1 MHSDRRTE
9 APREPAGATTGPV
22 RLPGAAQ
29 RRPSG
34 QSQQSG
40 QPQTAYEKIGPY
52 RLIGK
57 VGEGGMGVVYKAFD
71 PRDQIVAVKVLRA
84 HIAYDAGARERL
96 RREVSTLSMARSN
109 RIGWVLDADVDGD
122 RPFLVTRY
130 VNGPPLDAVVD
141 EFGPLAPGPL
151 AILGRGVAEALRD
164 IHGAGI
170 VHRDLKPG
178 NVLMDGDEPVLID
191 FGIAHVADE
200 SRLTSTGLVMGT
212 PGYLSPEIVEGGE
225 VTEATDWWGWAAT
238 LAFAASGVPP
248 FGRGPMHAVL
258 DRVSEGRADLQGVD
272 PRLRPLLAAALSP
285 DPDQRPSAHVV
296 LEQLEIYAAGGHTTT
311 IAIRRGDSAVPAG
324 SSSSAAPRA
333 RGDNSSPYDDRS
345 NRFDRAPVRRPE
357 PTVSYERSAPR
368 ASDPYGYAPPL
379 THGRADDEPYRYA
392 GEDDAPAGY
401 DGYDGSSP
409 YDSPASVSRQQSG
422 SHLDPRIGQS
432 ARTGT
437 LAALAA
443 CVIAVCA
450 HWPIISVILIFGWS
464 CAARWSD
471 RAITSMVLRRFQSGP
486 RKSDSLVAVATSPWH
501 AIVGAFSALLTMVI
515 PAFVAGCVVA
525 AAAVGMHLVDHQ
537 PTSVGRPIPLALGVL
552 AGLTVL
558 WWGPG
563 STGMRRGSRSI
574 VRSVARDEVRTRVV
588 IGLCAAVAAVA
599 VLVVVN
605 APLHEVS
612 WLPYSSFAQLPL
624 ANVMPSLP
632 GS

>member
-1 MHSDRRTE
+1 MHPDRRSETPRESAGASTE
-9 APREPAGATTGPV
+9 PIRLPTGAPR
-22 RLPGAAQ
+22 
-29 RRPSG
+29 RPPE
-34 QSQQSG
+34 QSA
-40 QPQTAYEKIGPY
+40 TAYEKIGPY

-57 VGEGGMGVVYKAFD
+57 VGEGGMGVVYKALD

-84 HIAYDAGARERL
+84 HIAYDSGARERL

-141 EFGPLAPGPL
+141 EVGPLAPGPL
-151 AILGRGVAEALRD
+151 ALLGRGVAEALRD

-178 NVLMDGDEPVLID
+178 NVLMDGDDPVLID

-212 PGYLSPEIVEGGE
+212 PGYLSPEIVEGGD

-258 DRVSEGRADLQGVD
+258 DRVSEGRADLRGVD

-285 DPDQRPSAHVV
+285 DPLQRPSAQVV
-296 LEQLEIYAAGGHTTT
+296 LDQLEVYAAGGHTASIPTRT
-311 IAIRRGDSAVPAG
+311 SQRVP
-324 SSSSAAPRA
+324 PLR
-333 RGDNSSPYDDRS
+333 
-345 NRFDRAPVRRPE
+345 PVVP
-357 PTVSYERSAPR
+357 PVSFETSAPP
-368 ASDPYGYAPPL
+368 ASDPYRYGKPDAYPRDDYGDRGY
-379 THGRADDEPYRYA
+379 ENN
-392 GEDDAPAGY
+392 GY
-401 DGYDGSSP
+401 DTNAYDYGGYDAGTS
-409 YDSPASVSRQQSG
+409 YDTGASYDGATSYDDPALGRGDEGG
-422 SHLDPRIGQS
+422 SHVDPRIGQS

-443 CVIAVCA
+443 TAIAVAA
-450 HWPIISVILIFGWS
+450 HWPVMSVILIFLWS
-464 CAARWSD
+464 FGSRWND
-471 RAITSMVLRRFQSGP
+471 RVITSMVLRRYHSGR
-486 RKSDSLVAVATSPWH
+486 RKSDSLVAVATSPLH
-501 AIVGAFSALLTMVI
+501 AIVGAFSALLTAVI
-515 PAFVAGCVVA
+515 PIFVGGCVA
-525 AAAVGMHLVDHQ
+525 AAAAVAVGLASGR
-537 PTSVGRPIPLALGVL
+537 PTVVGRPIPVAIGVL
-552 AGLTVL
+552 AGIAVL

-574 VRSVARDEVRTRVV
+574 VRTVARDEARTKLVLAACVV
-588 IGLCAAVAAVA
+588 IAVIA
-599 VLVVVN
+599 VLLALT
-605 APLHEVS
+605 APMYSVS
-612 WLPYSSFAQLPL
+612 WLPYSDSSQLPL
-624 ANVMPSLP
+624 SNVLPSLP

>member
-22 RLPGAAQ
+22 RLPGGAQ
-29 RRPSG
+29 RRPPG
-34 QSQQSG
+34 RSQQSG
-40 QPQTAYEKIGPY
+40 QSQTAYEKIGPY

-84 HIAYDAGARERL
+84 HIAYDSGARERL

-141 EFGPLAPGPL
+141 EFGPLAPRPL
-151 AILGRGVAEALRD
+151 AILGRGIAEALRD
-164 IHGAGI
+164 IHSAGI

-296 LEQLEIYAAGGHTTT
+296 LEQLEIYAAGGHTTA
-311 IAIRRGDSAVPAG
+311 IATRRGG
-324 SSSSAAPRA
+324 SE
-333 RGDNSSPYDDRS
+333 
-345 NRFDRAPVRRPE
+345 RRPE
-357 PTVSYERSAPR
+357 PTVSYEQSAPR
-368 ASDPYGYAPPL
+368 ASDPYGYAAPF
-379 THGRADDEPYRYA
+379 THGRADDEPYGYA
-392 GEDDAPAGY
+392 GEDYASAGYDGY

-409 YDSPASVSRQQSG
+409 YDSPASQSRQQSG

-437 LAALAA
+437 LAALAV
-443 CVIAVCA
+443 CVVAVCA
-450 HWPIISVILIFGWS
+450 HWPIMSVILIFGWS
-464 CAARWSD
+464 FAARWND
-471 RAITSMVLRRFQSGP
+471 RAITSMVLRRYQSGP
-486 RKSDSLVAVATSPWH
+486 RKYDSLVAVATSPWH

-525 AAAVGMHLVDHQ
+525 AAAVGIHLIDHQ
-537 PTSVGRPIPLALGVL
+537 PTSVGRPVPLALGVL

-574 VRSVARDEVRTRVV
+574 VRSVARDQVRTRVV

-599 VLVVVN
+599 VLVAVN

-612 WLPYSSFAQLPL
+612 WLPYSSFSQLPL

>member
-1 MHSDRRTE
+1 MHPDRRSE
-9 APREPAGATTGPV
+9 APREPAGVSTGPI
-22 RLPGAAQ
+22 RLPTGAT
-29 RRPSG
+29 RNRPE
-34 QSQQSG
+34 QSATG
-40 QPQTAYEKIGPY
+40 YEKIGPY

-57 VGEGGMGVVYKAFD
+57 VGEGGMGVVYKALD

-141 EFGPLAPGPL
+141 EIGPLAPGPL
-151 AILGRGVAEALRD
+151 ALLGRGVAEALRD

-178 NVLMDGDEPVLID
+178 NVLMDGDDPVLID

-212 PGYLSPEIVEGGE
+212 PGYLSPEIVEGGD

-258 DRVSEGRADLQGVD
+258 DRVTAGRADLRGVD

-285 DPDQRPSAHVV
+285 DPTQRPSAQVV
-296 LEQLEIYAAGGHTTT
+296 LDQLEVYAAGGHTTSIPVRT
-311 IAIRRGDSAVPAG
+311 SER
-324 SSSSAAPRA
+324 AAPSLPTVPPVSFEASAPPAADPYSYQKPNAYPRDDHEA
-333 RGDNSSPYDDRS
+333 RGYESNGYHSGYDTYADDYNEYDPGSPYDAGD
-345 NRFDRAPVRRPE
+345 
-357 PTVSYERSAPR
+357 SY
-368 ASDPYGYAPPL
+368 
-379 THGRADDEPYRYA
+379 
-392 GEDDAPAGY
+392 DDAALDRDDAGLH
-401 DGYDGSSP
+401 
-409 YDSPASVSRQQSG
+409 R
-422 SHLDPRIGQS
+422 DPRIGQS

-437 LAALAA
+437 LAALAGVA
-443 CVIAVCA
+443 IAVAA
-450 HWPIISVILIFGWS
+450 HWPVMSMILIFLWS
-464 CAARWSD
+464 FGSRWND
-471 RAITSMVLRRFQSGP
+471 RAITSMVLRRYHAGR

-501 AIVGAFSALLTMVI
+501 AIVGAFSALLTAVI
-515 PAFVAGCVVA
+515 PLFVGACVA
-525 AAAVGMHLVDHQ
+525 AAAAVVVGLADGQ
-537 PTSVGRPIPLALGVL
+537 PTSIERPVPIVIGVL
-552 AGLTVL
+552 AGIAVL

-574 VRSVARDEVRTRVV
+574 VRTVARDDVRTRLVLV
-588 IGLCAAVAAVA
+588 GCVAVAAIA
-599 VLVVVN
+599 VLM
-605 APLHEVS
+605 ALTSPMYSVS
-612 WLPYSSFAQLPL
+612 WLPYSDSSQLPL
-624 ANVMPSLP
+624 SNVLPSLP